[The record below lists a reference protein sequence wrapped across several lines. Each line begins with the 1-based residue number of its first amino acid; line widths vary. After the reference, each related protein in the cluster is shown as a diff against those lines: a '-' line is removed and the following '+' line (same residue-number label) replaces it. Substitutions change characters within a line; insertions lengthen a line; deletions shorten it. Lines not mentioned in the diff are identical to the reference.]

1 MLRRRN
7 NGQVAVD
14 LRVTLR
20 ATFGVL
26 SSSSPSPTP
35 PRSTTPSSVNWRRPL
50 LADSASRARH
60 VYVPAAPTRSCRD
73 VLPFFRLCPLRP
85 SCVQSNRASHW
96 SYPHRNVGGSVSP
109 TAPNRGSMSDVTRIL
124 SEIEQGDPSA
134 AEHLLPLVYDEL
146 RKLAVAKM
154 AHERPGQTLQATAL
168 VHEAYVRLV
177 DRTTPQQWDNRRHFF
192 SAAAEAM
199 RRILIERARQKQS
212 LKRGG
217 DQQRVDLESIE
228 PAVLPMACDDL
239 LGLDEALE
247 RLERD
252 HPRKAQLVKLRFFAG
267 LTTSQAADTL
277 GISIS
282 SAENDWTYARSWLRL
297 AMSGNG

>member
-1 MLRRRN
+1 M
-7 NGQVAVD
+7 G
-14 LRVTLR
+14 
-20 ATFGVL
+20 
-26 SSSSPSPTP
+26 
-35 PRSTTPSSVNWRRPL
+35 
-50 LADSASRARH
+50 
-60 VYVPAAPTRSCRD
+60 
-73 VLPFFRLCPLRP
+73 
-85 SCVQSNRASHW
+85 
-96 SYPHRNVGGSVSP
+96 
-109 TAPNRGSMSDVTRIL
+109 DVTHIL
-124 SEIEQGDPSA
+124 SAIERGDPSA
-134 AEHLLPLVYDEL
+134 AEQLLPLVYEEL

-154 AHERPGQTLQATAL
+154 AHEKPGQTLQATAL

-177 DRTTPQQWDNRRHFF
+177 NQTTPQQWDSRRHFF

-239 LGLDEALE
+239 LGLDEALG

-252 HPRKAQLVKLRFFAG
+252 HPRKAELVKLRFFAG
-267 LTTSQAADTL
+267 LTTTQAADTL

-297 AMSGNG
+297 AMAGDA